1 MAVEKTENLVKLFKI
16 ADPSNKNWMKRA
28 MCAHTRN
35 WIGTIT
41 EDSPNKREMYRG
53 SLQGLDVCC
62 MAAYYGVEELAM
74 RLLNEQKEP
83 EFMMYDVFLMASY
96 GGCLEVIKFIYEH
109 HPQDIG
115 TIVIMRA
122 VRDACF
128 NCHYDVARYL
138 LSLLPEDFDRTR
150 FKDYEYKFTEES
162 LPMFRQIAMGDQ
174 EDI

>member
-1 MAVEKTENLVKLFKI
+1 MY
-16 ADPSNKNWMKRA
+16 
-28 MCAHTRN
+28 AHTRD

-41 EDSPNKREMYRG
+41 EDSPNKCEMYKK
-53 SLQGLDVCC
+53 SLEGLDVCC

-83 EFMMYDVFLMASY
+83 EFMMYDVFVMASY

-109 HPQDIG
+109 HPRYIN

-128 NCHYDVARYL
+128 NEHYEVARYL
-138 LSLLPEDFDRTR
+138 LSLLPENFDRTK
-150 FKDYEYKFTEES
+150 FKDYEYMFTEES
-162 LPMFRQIAMGDQ
+162 WPVFRHIAI
-174 EDI
+174 EEKKDI